1 MNLRVL
7 LAGVA
12 AALLAS
18 CLPPLSRAGV
28 VEEAPAPAP
37 SPWYFRVAPYVWVTS
52 TSGTVGL
59 GRLSADVDV
68 SMADTL
74 STLQGALMFVA
85 EAGYGDWSLENDVI
99 LGRLQSS
106 VDTPLPL
113 FGKVQSTLGQVIWT
127 SYLGH
132 RLIEA
137 GPFTADLQAGFRLIN
152 LSEEI
157 ELTPGLLRG
166 RSKSLSRTWIDP
178 VVGLRTR
185 TQLTPWLFLPIR
197 GDIGGFGANSELTW
211 QAFAGLGGQL
221 TSWGA
226 MLVGYRALGY
236 DYNQSGFEYNV
247 VTHGPV
253 IGFECKF

>member
-1 MNLRVL
+1 M
-7 LAGVA
+7 
-12 AALLAS
+12 
-18 CLPPLSRAGV
+18 
-28 VEEAPAPAP
+28 
-37 SPWYFRVAPYVWVTS
+37 
-52 TSGTVGL
+52 
-59 GRLSADVDV
+59 
-68 SMADTL
+68 
-74 STLQGALMFVA
+74 
-85 EAGYGDWSLENDVI
+85 
-99 LGRLQSS
+99 
-106 VDTPLPL
+106 
-113 FGKVQSTLGQVIWT
+113 QSTLGQVIWT